1 MTAERKDDLLRVL
14 MLAFA
19 ALRAVNY
26 FYVSTALHLVSAA
39 IILTVIGLSVPRLK
53 GKTGLVIAVMA
64 AIGVLLMIV
73 SGASPKQWLAALLK
87 NGNLV
92 MLLTLAPMLSRPFF
106 YEDYQGE
113 LKVLAKAR
121 MRDLVSFLLL
131 LTLSSHMLGVLVS
144 IGAVIIVYDLLH
156 PFGELYKAEMPF
168 VTTITRGY
176 SSSGFW
182 SPAWASAIVYSQF
195 PDVKWTRVIPV
206 AILFTVL
213 FNGISLG
220 SFAIMAKRD
229 PGRWPRLEP
238 EEGVRPDRRK
248 LWTMLALFAGMIG
261 SIVLVESLTGWD
273 LMLCVPVAAL
283 LFPLAAAA
291 VQNKWPAYREGVGTY
306 YEKNLMKIPMQAALY
321 ATAGFLGKALE
332 LSGIGDAVARLI
344 PSAFIQYP
352 PLMVLS
358 LIVLMT
364 IPGFFGIHPVA
375 TGSAMVATL
384 IPSSLGLTNY
394 TFALTI
400 LYGWIMAVMLN
411 PLSAQTL
418 ILSGESGRSNLDVS
432 IRSNW
437 LFCLVC
443 TILFSL
449 LIPLFGGLLG

>member
-1 MTAERKDDLLRVL
+1 MDQ
-14 MLAFA
+14 M
-19 ALRAVNY
+19 
-26 FYVSTALHLVSAA
+26 
-39 IILTVIGLSVPRLK
+39 
-53 GKTGLVIAVMA
+53 
-64 AIGVLLMIV
+64 
-73 SGASPKQWLAALLK
+73 
-87 NGNLV
+87 
-92 MLLTLAPMLSRPFF
+92 
-106 YEDYQGE
+106 
-113 LKVLAKAR
+113 VLA
-121 MRDLVSFLLL
+121 
-131 LTLSSHMLGVLVS
+131 
-144 IGAVIIVYDLLH
+144 
-156 PFGELYKAEMPF
+156 
-168 VTTITRGY
+168 
-176 SSSGFW
+176 
-182 SPAWASAIVYSQF
+182 
-195 PDVKWTRVIPV
+195 
-206 AILFTVL
+206 
-213 FNGISLG
+213 
-220 SFAIMAKRD
+220 
-229 PGRWPRLEP
+229 
-238 EEGVRPDRRK
+238 
-248 LWTMLALFAGMIG
+248 LALFAGMIG